1 VKSPWFSRCGR
12 TAVQLCAPA
21 LRKKIYLIWV
31 IAAINVLIWYSCLF
45 INLWL
50 LLCCYAACYQF
61 NLIQYFNNYWQ
72 KNKLW
77 FENKAMFHFMEA
89 WRKKKRR
96 KNRFFLIKCNI
107 YISSR
112 KLNFFIVFSNVYR
125 VYKRG
130 FNFTVLFNYK
140 FSNVFQINKIHKQ
153 YNSFLFTYKNSLAI
167 SKVDFL
173 FFTFSYLVSIKN
185 LFLLDL

>member
-1 VKSPWFSRCGR
+1 MV
-12 TAVQLCAPA
+12 
-21 LRKKIYLIWV
+21 RKQS
-31 IAAINVLIWYSCLF
+31 NVSFYGSLEE
-45 INLWL
+45 
-50 LLCCYAACYQF
+50 
-61 NLIQYFNNYWQ
+61 
-72 KNKLW
+72 KK
-77 FENKAMFHFMEA
+77 E
-89 WRKKKRR
+89 KKKPI
-96 KNRFFLIKCNI
+96 FFIKCNI